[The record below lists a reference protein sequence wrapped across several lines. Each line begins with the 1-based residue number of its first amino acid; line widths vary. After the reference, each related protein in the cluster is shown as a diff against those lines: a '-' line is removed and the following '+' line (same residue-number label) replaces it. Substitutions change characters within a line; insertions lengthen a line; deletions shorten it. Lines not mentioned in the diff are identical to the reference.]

1 LSTRLFL
8 KASTTHPRHE
18 MVTRVERAIA
28 ESGGWVLDH
37 HLFSN
42 LAISLSFEIPAER
55 GAALLDRLEAT
66 ELNLAPESVSE
77 LRSYGQECEAGGAG
91 CDGDVTGYLHI
102 TFIHDEPDLRRD
114 VPAIPG

>member
-1 LSTRLFL
+1 
-8 KASTTHPRHE
+8 
-18 MVTRVERAIA
+18 MVTRAERAIA

-37 HLFSN
+37 HLYSN

-66 ELNLAPESVSE
+66 ELNLAPESISE
-77 LRSYGQECEAGGAG
+77 LRSYAQGLEGGAG